1 MRLLWELQQ
10 GKPKEP
16 PANNQE
22 SYYDLFDD
30 WELIEASFLK
40 QYGIRLRQE
49 EDMSWS
55 EFCSLLSG
63 IMHDTPLGSIV
74 SIRAEKD
81 PKVIKEFNKEQKRIR
96 NDWIVKRNKKL
107 KEDPVAYNK
116 YIDSFQAWCKAT
128 FS

>member
-1 MRLLWELQQ
+1 M
-10 GKPKEP
+10 
-16 PANNQE
+16 
-22 SYYDLFDD
+22 YDD

-63 IMHDTPLGSIV
+63 IMPDTPLGSIV
-74 SIRAEKD
+74 SIRVEKD
-81 PKVIKEFNKEQKRIR
+81 PKRIKEFTADQRKIR
-96 NDWIVKRNKKL
+96 NDWLIKRNKKL
-107 KEDPVAYNK
+107 REDPAAYRV
-116 YIDSFQAWCKAT
+116 YWEGFQEWAKSA